1 MCVCVQVSLGAEG
14 VAMLGLVGFFFASL
28 AGNLK
33 EKLTLLRDSCVR
45 MGLQQRVCECVLRCV
60 RYGVCS
66 TCIREQLL
74 QVLRRTEC
82 LLI

>member
-14 VAMLGLVGFFFASL
+14 VAMLGLVGFFFVSL

-45 MGLQQRVCECVLRCV
+45 MGLLQRVRVCVS
-60 RYGVCS
+60 VC
-66 TCIREQLL
+66 
-74 QVLRRTEC
+74 
-82 LLI
+82 